1 MKNIKESIMTKAINY
16 VAMDNS
22 ELLRQLDEL
31 LAIQSDTKEKIPH
44 IINEIIENA
53 VLAICQNPAR
63 PNFRTLEVAIEEI
76 SHMRGGEKI
85 ARKIVEDIPAYLD
98 LVDIL
103 LIKDCRRAGDKK
115 ALWQIAIRPSE
126 DFEERILKI
135 CNSEYVA
142 FMEYKKEKAS
152 SKTVREARLDKTN
165 NFEKALAKLYGGKLS
180 KEIQEHIDAIK
191 KAIG

>member
-1 MKNIKESIMTKAINY
+1 MTKAINY
-16 VAMDNS
+16 AAMNNS

-44 IINEIIENA
+44 IINEIVENA

-63 PNFRTLEVAIEEI
+63 PNFRPMEIAIEEI
-76 SHMRGGEKI
+76 SNMRGGERLAK
-85 ARKIVEDIPAYLD
+85 KIVNDIPAYLD

-115 ALWQIAIRPSE
+115 ALWQIAIRPAE

-165 NFEKALAKLYGGKLS
+165 NFEKALS
-180 KEIQEHIDAIK
+180 KMYDGSLPEEIQAHINAIK
-191 KAIG
+191 AEINR

>member
-1 MKNIKESIMTKAINY
+1 MESTINY
-16 VAMDNS
+16 AAMDNS
-22 ELLRQLDEL
+22 KLLRQLDEL

-53 VLAICQNPAR
+53 TLAICQNPAR
-63 PNFRTLEVAIEEI
+63 PNFRPMEIAIEEI

-85 ARKIVEDIPAYLD
+85 ARKIVNDIPAYLD

-115 ALWQIAIRPSE
+115 ALWQIAIRPTE
-126 DFEERILKI
+126 DFEEKILAI
-135 CNSEYVA
+135 CNNDYIP

-152 SKTVREARLDKTN
+152 SKTVREMKLDKTN